1 MTGPAAS
8 VFLPSYGKP
17 QYVGEAIASVLAQ
30 EFTDFELW
38 ILENCDDGGAT
49 RAAVAPYLGD
59 PRIVYEEIGFTEAE
73 RAERYITAVL
83 LNRYYPKAA
92 GRVIFYISDDDLM
105 EPGCLA
111 RCMAELDGHP
121 EQSVVWFTMWR
132 TAWSQQQQRFR
143 PAGSI
148 PAVNAVGVGTGQP
161 QADCRIDGGQV
172 AHRRECLDQ
181 IDQPWFPEDRSK
193 YVAMHADGV
202 FLQKL
207 ANRYVFHP
215 VPEYLMTHRVTPL
228 STWDRP

>member
-1 MTGPAAS
+1 LTGPAAS
-8 VFLPSYGKP
+8 VFLPSYNKAA
-17 QYVGEAIASVLAQ
+17 YVGDAITSVLGQ
-30 EFTDFELW
+30 TFGDFEFW
-38 ILENCDDGGAT
+38 ILENSDDGGAT
-49 RAAVAPYLGD
+49 RAAIAPHLAD
-59 PRIVYEEIGFTEAE
+59 PRVIYEEIGFTAEE
-73 RAERYITAVL
+73 RAERYVTAVL

-105 EPGCLA
+105 QPECVA
-111 RCMAELDGHP
+111 RCMEELGGDPGK
-121 EQSVVWFTMWR
+121 SVVWFTMWR
-132 TAWSQQQQRFR
+132 TAWSQRQGRFR

-148 PAVNAVGVGTGQP
+148 PAVRAVGVGTGQP

-181 IDQPWFPEDRSK
+181 LEQPFFPEERPT
-193 YVAMHADGV
+193 AHHADGV

-215 VPEYLMTHRVTPL
+215 VPDYLMTHRVTPV